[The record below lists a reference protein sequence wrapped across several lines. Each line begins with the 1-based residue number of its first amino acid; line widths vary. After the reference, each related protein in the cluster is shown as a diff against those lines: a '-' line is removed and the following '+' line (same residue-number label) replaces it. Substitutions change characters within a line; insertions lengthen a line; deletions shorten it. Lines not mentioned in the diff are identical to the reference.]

1 MNIVRLDKLD
11 IFIFGYLKTLNREF
25 DWDDFIIGKKVASYI
40 DNKISLNNFKD
51 IKEVLDKRGFLI
63 YNSKE
68 TKSDYVIKE
77 LTIDLDNF
85 SASKYMQDLLRIYG
99 MRRSLS
105 IATNTNIDKISDIA
119 CTCLLESMVK
129 YYTMYSRWLMID

>member
-68 TKSDYVIKE
+68 TKSDYAIKE

-85 SASKYMQDLLRIYG
+85 SASKPMQDLLSIYG

-129 YYTMYSRWLMID
+129 YYTMYSR

>member
-1 MNIVRLDKLD
+1 M
-11 IFIFGYLKTLNREF
+11 
-25 DWDDFIIGKKVASYI
+25 
-40 DNKISLNNFKD
+40 NNFKD

-68 TKSDYVIKE
+68 TKSDYAIKE

-85 SASKYMQDLLRIYG
+85 SASKPMQDLLSIYG

-129 YYTMYSRWLMID
+129 YYTMYSR

>member
-1 MNIVRLDKLD
+1 MNIIRLDKLD

-25 DWDDFIIGKKVASYI
+25 DWDDFIIGKKIASYI

-51 IKEVLDKRGFLI
+51 IKEVLDKRGFII
-63 YNSKE
+63 YNSKSE
-68 TKSDYVIKE
+68 YTIKE

-85 SASKYMQDLLRIYG
+85 SESEYTRDLLCIYG
-99 MRRSLS
+99 MRRSLA
-105 IATNTNIDKISDIA
+105 IATNSNIDKISDIA

-129 YYTMYSRWLMID
+129 YYTMYSR

>member
-129 YYTMYSRWLMID
+129 YYIMYSR